1 MMRVEYVKYRRR
13 DAIMRKMS
21 EWERKKILYP
31 ECRVEKKEK
40 QQNQEE
46 AVCPT
51 KRKAQQGS
59 TQTEALKDTMREK
72 DEQRE
77 VKRMFKILRKVW
89 LAIGVEKVDIYED
102 ITVKA
107 LLDSSAI
114 EMFMDWK
121 MVAKYEFRLQKL
133 ERSIAVRNVDG
144 IYNSIGAITH
154 QVKVNVYYK
163 GHIERMRIDMCDL
176 EKTDIILGI
185 PQLQVYNLEINQKIE
200 EVKIMRCPP
209 LYGKNIKQ
217 KKKKRVKKRRRVVTL
232 EEEKIVRWAIDN
244 KEDWRREEKIEI
256 DHRKIKKIVLQK
268 FLK

>member
-1 MMRVEYVKYRRR
+1 
-13 DAIMRKMS
+13 
-21 EWERKKILYP
+21 
-31 ECRVEKKEK
+31 
-40 QQNQEE
+40 
-46 AVCPT
+46 
-51 KRKAQQGS
+51 
-59 TQTEALKDTMREK
+59 MREK
-72 DEQRE
+72 DKQRE

-121 MVAKYEFRLQKL
+121 MVVKYEFRLQKL

-185 PQLQVYNLEINQKIE
+185 PWLQVYNPEIN
-200 EVKIMRCPP
+200 
-209 LYGKNIKQ
+209 
-217 KKKKRVKKRRRVVTL
+217 
-232 EEEKIVRWAIDN
+232 
-244 KEDWRREEKIEI
+244 
-256 DHRKIKKIVLQK
+256 
-268 FLK
+268 